1 MARISNAEFGQML
14 EQERGTVGYPFEVA
28 FSEDEPTCAA
38 CGSVRWVSRD
48 DFLVFYKKA
57 LQSVVEEPEQVRPIL
72 RMILRR
78 EKAAL
83 EQIENG

>member
-1 MARISNAEFGQML
+1 MARISNA
-14 EQERGTVGYPFEVA
+14 VA
-28 FSEDEPTCAA
+28 FSEDEPTCPT
-38 CGSVRWVSRD
+38 CRGVRWVSREA

-83 EQIENG
+83 EPVDG